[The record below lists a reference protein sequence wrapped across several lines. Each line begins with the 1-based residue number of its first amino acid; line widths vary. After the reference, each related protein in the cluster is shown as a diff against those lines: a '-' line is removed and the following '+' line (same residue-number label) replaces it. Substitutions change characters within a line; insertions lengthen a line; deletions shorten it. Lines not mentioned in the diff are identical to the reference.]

1 MPLTQKSGHYG
12 DFGNNLKNSVA
23 PNNKLGRS
31 AHFETPFFFCC
42 PSPPLTP
49 PSSLLS
55 TTNTKPNL
63 ETKSNVK
70 FLLPLFDNV
79 VVDPENIM
87 LQRLYQRHEKKTLF
101 HFNTVKIN
109 FFYSEIGQQWVE

>member
-79 VVDPENIM
+79 VVDPEKYYVTEIVPKI
-87 LQRLYQRHEKKTLF
+87 REKNTF
-101 HFNTVKIN
+101 HFNTVKHKL
-109 FFYSEIGQQWVE
+109 FYSEIGQQWVE